1 MSIADLP
8 RVYPLAQLLVFLRH
22 KGITARHIAFGAG
35 VLFFLW
41 ASYHTFFS
49 PQSLSFPSEI
59 YVAPATPTTPEE
71 WRYRAE
77 QVKAAF
83 IHAYHGYELHA
94 WKSDELRPM
103 SSTAQNKY
111 DLIDYIWSLT
121 TERNQLQWMGRDCH
135 RLVRYNV
142 SYGFT

>member
-8 RVYPLAQLLVFLRH
+8 RVLPLAQLLVFLRH
-22 KGITARHIAFGAG
+22 KGITARHIAFGASL
-35 VLFFLW
+35 LFFLW

-59 YVAPATPTTPEE
+59 YVAPPTTTTPEE

-94 WKSDELRPM
+94 WKSDELRPV
-103 SSTAQNKY
+103 SSTSQNKY
-111 DLIDYIWSLT
+111 VSS
-121 TERNQLQWMGRDCH
+121 
-135 RLVRYNV
+135 V
-142 SYGFT
+142 SYAQFKD